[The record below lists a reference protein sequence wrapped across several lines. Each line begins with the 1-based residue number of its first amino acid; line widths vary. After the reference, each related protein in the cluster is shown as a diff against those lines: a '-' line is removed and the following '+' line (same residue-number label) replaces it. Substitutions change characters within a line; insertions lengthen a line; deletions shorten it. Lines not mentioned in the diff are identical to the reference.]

1 MVGSKVA
8 PCPGMSRMIKDVI
21 LRDMQAEA
29 DGVRSKWP
37 MVSTADIFD
46 GISDGIR
53 ESGPGN

>member
-1 MVGSKVA
+1 MGT
-8 PCPGMSRMIKDVI
+8 PGLPMRKDVI

-37 MVSTADIFD
+37 LVSTADIFD